1 MTEKRKL
8 KLLERSSLG
17 DSGASMKLG
26 DFYFDEFQIQFFSE
40 NAKKSEWKASLTQA
54 KNYYKLSIKQG
65 NGEGYR
71 GLADCYCSVGD
82 LDRCFYYFKPYL
94 ACNKKDDDD
103 LFTPFIN
110 LASTHRPIRRVIT
123 EKGLSDFF
131 TCLKTVLKRHRD
143 CTTTKYCFK
152 LFVMGALEPASL
164 NEIFDLFL
172 SDKEEWNQLSSVI
185 GRYYLEQGNE
195 EEGLQWL
202 AVGDKHHDAASAET
216 LGDFYSG
223 VFNKRK
229 TNYDLAVFYYERAV
243 SLGSNPAAI
252 SLADSLIKLDKN
264 LYREKI
270 VTLLDGT
277 ERKDMNDATLVRL
290 GEGYNKIGEGQT
302 ANFIYKEGYE
312 NGLLECGLHFA
323 TNLRD
328 GVGIESNIEDAMN
341 VFEELVALGSNRS
354 SSTKMLG
361 EIYREFSKIYCSDQ
375 YDRKND
381 KKARALL
388 KEGAELENPFCMFHY
403 AEYLM
408 MEDKTE
414 EALTWKK
421 KAINCGY
428 NPDDIDEQTN
438 VLSAQRQNSEDS
450 VLSLFKKLQGE
461 QGIILTK
468 LDQHDRKLDAIQ
480 AGVEDV
486 KNQVKSLS
494 SSVLEIKKDFSKS
507 FLGLEED
514 TRAYEELISKIEEGI
529 IKVAPSKC
537 LSSPKETT
545 GKLKTLFGDEW
556 DKLSPESQNYLITA
570 NTVFD
575 SMCAEDQERKLDYS
589 AVCVMV
595 CKSIEAEFKRRF
607 FTGFIRYLESVYH
620 NNCACY
626 HSQLVDCTSKP
637 PYRFVLKQGESITLG
652 DIPYI
657 LCFPKSKQ
665 KFGSNYDY
673 NSKQIVEFSNQCVFK
688 NPVDQ
693 KALDELSS
701 QIIKIKNDY
710 RNPSCHSEPVLYVT
724 ARECLD
730 YVIDSTKFLIH
741 FLSGCKY

>member
-8 KLLERSSLG
+8 KLLEQSSLG
-17 DSGASMKLG
+17 DSNASVKLG
-26 DFYFDEFQIQFFSE
+26 DFYYHEFQTQFYDGTA
-40 NAKKSEWKASLTQA
+40 NKSEWKASLTQA
-54 KNYYKLSIKQG
+54 KGYYKLSIKQG

-71 GLADCYCSVGD
+71 GLFRCCSSMGD
-82 LDRCFYYFKPYL
+82 LDRCFYYFKRYL
-94 ACNKKDDDD
+94 TYSKKEDKY
-103 LFTPFIN
+103 LFLPFAN
-110 LASTHRPIRRVIT
+110 LTSKSYPVKRVISK
-123 EKGLSDFF
+123 EGFSYFF
-131 TCLKTVLKRHRD
+131 ACLKTVLKRHRD
-143 CTTTKYCFK
+143 CTLTKFFFK
-152 LFVMGALEPASL
+152 LLFIDGTDSL
-164 NEIFDLFL
+164 GEIFDFFL
-172 SDKEEWNQLSSVI
+172 TDKEEWYQLSSVI

-202 AVGDKHHDAASAET
+202 AVGDKHCDTDSIKI

-223 VFNKRK
+223 VFNKCN
-229 TNYDLAVFYYERAV
+229 TNYDLAAFYYERAV
-243 SLGSNPAAI
+243 SLGSDTAAI

-270 VTLLDGT
+270 VTLLDGVGG
-277 ERKDMNDATLVRL
+277 KPMDDATWVRL
-290 GEGYNKIGEGQT
+290 GAGYSKIGENET
-302 ANFIYKEGYE
+302 AISIYKEGYE
-312 NGLLECGLHFA
+312 KGFLGCGLQFA
-323 TNLRD
+323 MNLRD
-328 GVGIESNIEDAMN
+328 GVGVETNVEDAIN
-341 VFEELVALGSNRS
+341 VFEDLVAAGLHGPDEI
-354 SSTKMLG
+354 KVLG
-361 EIYREFSKIYCSDQ
+361 EIYQEFSKIYCSGQ

-408 MEDKTE
+408 TEDKTE

-428 NPDDIDEQTN
+428 NPDDTDEQTN
-438 VLSAQRQNSEDS
+438 VLSTQRQNSEDLN
-450 VLSLFKKLQGE
+450 LSLLKKLQVE
-461 QGIILTK
+461 QGKILVK

-494 SSVLEIKKDFSKS
+494 SSVLAIKKDFSKS

-514 TRAYEELISKIEEGI
+514 TRAYEELVSKIEKGI
-529 IKVAPSKC
+529 IGVVPSKR
-537 LSSPKETT
+537 LASLEEAT
-545 GKLKTLFGDEW
+545 GKLKTLFDNEW
-556 DKLSPESQNYLITA
+556 GKLSPESQNYLITA

-607 FTGFIRYLESVYH
+607 FTGFIRYLESAYH